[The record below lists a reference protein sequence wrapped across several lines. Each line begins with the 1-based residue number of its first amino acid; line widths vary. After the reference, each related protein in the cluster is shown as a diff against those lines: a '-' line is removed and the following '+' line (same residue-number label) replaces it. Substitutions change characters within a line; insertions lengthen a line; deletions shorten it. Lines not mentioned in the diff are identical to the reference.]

1 MEIALLLCRH
11 KLSGNEPEPGAILP
25 ERRSVKNK
33 QNPNSHKSDDEQMN

>member
-25 ERRSVKNK
+25 ERRSVKRNK
-33 QNPNSHKSDDEQMN
+33 IPTVTKAMMSR